1 MIDLNTI
8 DRMQLM
14 FREVDILNFFLM
26 EITNSIMYSTRFF
39 LELDGVGDVL
49 PWFNITVEYK
59 IMF

>member
-14 FREVDILNFFLM
+14 FRGVDMLNFFLM
-26 EITNSIMYSTRFF
+26 EITNSIMYSTQFF

-49 PWFNITVEYK
+49 PCFNITVENK